1 MNETPIFKTDFTDF
15 WIILG
20 GVITFLIGPITTKIY
35 SLLVIIAIDTIFGL
49 QVAFK
54 EKAFSLKTL
63 AKKVSS
69 KLYYYFFYMALFNS
83 IDVILSLPNTMRWFG
98 ILIITIVE
106 ITSVYHNALKL
117 GRKEASLILEQVIQ
131 KLSKDYQISVK
142 SKEDKN

>member
-1 MNETPIFKTDFTDF
+1 
-15 WIILG
+15 
-20 GVITFLIGPITTKIY
+20 
-35 SLLVIIAIDTIFGL
+35 
-49 QVAFK
+49 
-54 EKAFSLKTL
+54 
-63 AKKVSS
+63 
-69 KLYYYFFYMALFNS
+69 MALFNS